1 MQVKIKRIDKTM
13 PLPEYQTT
21 GSAGFDLYA
30 RENTKIKPKEIK
42 LIPGNFIVDTP
53 KGYMLAI
60 VNRSSTPKRKG
71 LMLPNGFGV
80 IDSDY
85 CGPKDELGILM
96 YNFRNKEVLIEKGE
110 RIAQAVF
117 IKIEQAEWKETEKIK
132 HKNRGG
138 FGSTGK

>member
-1 MQVKIKRIDKTM
+1 MQVKIKRIDKSM
-13 PLPEYQTT
+13 PLPEYQTI

-30 RENTKIKPKEIK
+30 RVDTTILPKEIK

-53 KGYMLAI
+53 DGYMLMI

-85 CGPKDELGILM
+85 CGPNDELGILM
-96 YNFRNKEVLIEKGE
+96 YNFRDEKVFIEKGE
-110 RIAQAVF
+110 RIAQAIF
-117 IKIEQAEWKETEKIK
+117 IKVEQANWEEIDEVK

>member
-1 MQVKIKRIDKTM
+1 MQVKIKRIDKTL
-13 PLPEYQTT
+13 PLPAYQTE

-30 RENTKIKPKEIK
+30 REDTTILPHEIK

-53 KGYMLAI
+53 EGYMLAI

-71 LMLPNGFGV
+71 LMLPNGIGV

-85 CGPKDELGILM
+85 CGPNDELGILM
-96 YNFRNKEVLIEKGE
+96 YNFKDEEVLVERGE
-110 RIAQAVF
+110 RVAQAIF
-117 IKIEQAEWKETEKIK
+117 IKVEQAEWEEIEEVKN
-132 HKNRGG
+132 KNRGG